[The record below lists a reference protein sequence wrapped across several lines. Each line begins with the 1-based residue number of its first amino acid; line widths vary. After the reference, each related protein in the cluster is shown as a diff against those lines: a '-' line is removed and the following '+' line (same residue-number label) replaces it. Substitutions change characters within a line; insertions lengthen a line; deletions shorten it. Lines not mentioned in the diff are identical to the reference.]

1 MKRYNRALD
10 YSMLLKGNLMVVW
23 HHLILLIHS
32 IMGEKMQ
39 SKEYSAVY
47 KSLVNSSVALVIG
60 KLVLSLDLGMKSLRN
75 LLQICPGLESSNQ
88 QIKDQREGSQSFG
101 LIPNQKRFYV
111 TKVLRA
117 EAEIQVLMILILQC

>member
-1 MKRYNRALD
+1 MKRYSRALD
-10 YSMLLKGNLMVVW
+10 YSMLLKGSLMVVW
-23 HHLILLIHS
+23 HHLILLNHS
-32 IMGEKMQ
+32 IMGDKMQ

-60 KLVLSLDLGMKSLRN
+60 KSVLSLDLGMKSQHN
-75 LLQICPGLESSNQ
+75 LLQICLGLESSNQ

-101 LIPNQKRFYV
+101 LMPNQKRFYV

-117 EAEIQVLMILILQC
+117 EAEIHVMMILILQC

>member
-1 MKRYNRALD
+1 
-10 YSMLLKGNLMVVW
+10 MLLKGNLMVVW

-60 KLVLSLDLGMKSLRN
+60 KSVLSRDLGMKSQRN
-75 LLQICPGLESSNQ
+75 LLQIYLGLEFSNQ
-88 QIKDQREGSQSFG
+88 QIKDQREDSQSFR
-101 LIPNQKRFYV
+101 L
-111 TKVLRA
+111 
-117 EAEIQVLMILILQC
+117 

>member
-39 SKEYSAVY
+39 SKEYLAVY

-60 KLVLSLDLGMKSLRN
+60 KSVLSRDLGMKSQRN
-75 LLQICPGLESSNQ
+75 LLQIYLGLEFSNQ
-88 QIKDQREGSQSFG
+88 QIKDQREDSQSFR
-101 LIPNQKRFYV
+101 L
-111 TKVLRA
+111 
-117 EAEIQVLMILILQC
+117 